1 MMEYIVEKIGMSRT
15 VTIPSVPVTL
25 LKVVEVKV
33 CEVIADKKAIVA
45 YASGKK
51 MNRAI
56 AGKQK
61 KYNLGAQFNRF
72 ATLEVANEEA
82 GDLDVSALS
91 EVKVL
96 KATFSSKGRGFAG
109 VMKRY
114 NFAGGPGGH
123 GSRFHRAPGS
133 IGNAE
138 WPGRVQKGRRM
149 PGHYGNAKTTVKN
162 EVLSFDAQNG
172 ILAVKGP
179 VPGANGALGRVRIA
193 K

>member
-15 VTIPSVPVTL
+15 IAVPSVPVTL
-25 LKVVEVKV
+25 LKVKEAKI
-33 CEVIADKKAIVA
+33 CEITNDKQAIVA

-51 MNRAI
+51 MNKAV
-56 AGKQK
+56 AGQQK
-61 KYNLGAQFNRF
+61 KYNLSTEFNRF
-72 ATLEVANEEA
+72 ATLDVSDVTV
-82 GDLDVSALS
+82 GDLDASVIGDVKMIKVS
-91 EVKVL
+91 
-96 KATFSSKGRGFAG
+96 FNSKGRGFAG

-133 IGNAE
+133 IGNCE
-138 WPGRVQKGRRM
+138 WPGRVQKGKKM

-162 EVLSFDAQNG
+162 EVVSFDAQNG
-172 ILAVKGP
+172 ILAVKGS
-179 VPGANGALGRVRIA
+179 VPGANGALGRMRIV

>member
-1 MMEYIVEKIGMSRT
+1 MEYIVEKIGMSRT
-15 VTIPSVPVTL
+15 VAVPSVPVTL

-33 CEVIADKKAIVA
+33 CEIDSDKRAIVA

-61 KYNLGAQFNRF
+61 KYNLSAEFNRF
-72 ATLEVANEEA
+72 ATLEVSNEEA
-82 GDLDVSALS
+82 GDLDLTMLS
-91 EVKVL
+91 EAKIVKSS
-96 KATFSSKGRGFAG
+96 FDSKGRGFSG
-109 VMKRY
+109 VMKRH

-138 WPGRVQKGRRM
+138 WPGRVQKGRKM

-162 EVLSFDAQNG
+162 EVLSFDAQSG
-172 ILAVKGP
+172 ILAVRGS
-179 VPGANGALGRVRIA
+179 VPGVNGALGRVRIA